1 MINLKRILSV
11 IILVNSFAIFGQDK
25 NTFEDI
31 KLTPSQL
38 LYKSLEKYEKNP
50 IILINGVV
58 SDNVNLSNI
67 DPNNILKIEIFKDE
81 EAIKLYGEVAK
92 NGVIVITLKYG
103 VKLSST
109 KKRHPKNEKRVKIT
123 GTIYNSKEKSLS
135 GVVISNLNEKE
146 AFYSDLNGEYSLS
159 AYKNDLLVYSLE
171 GYDSRKTTVEKAG
184 KVNII
189 LGGIDNRIKMG
200 DITIKK
206 PIIYLYPTQKTDIK
220 IDLEFKGKLLTSFPK
235 YDNNWSVTAY
245 PDGRIFD
252 NKTNRFYSSLFWDGM
267 RNFTKEHYN
276 YPSGFVVSK
285 NDLTNFLIEKLENIG
300 LNNYETNEFIQY
312 WLPILEQ
319 NETNFIHFYVNADY
333 DIISKNNVFPKPDT
347 SIRIF
352 MEFYALDKSIEISEQ
367 RFSKTERK
375 GFTLVEWGGSD
386 VSNAVNEMKILK
398 L

>member
-11 IILVNSFAIFGQDK
+11 LILVNSFAIFGQDK

-67 DPNNILKIEIFKDE
+67 DPKNILKIEIFKDD

-92 NGVIVITLKYG
+92 NGVIVITLKHG

-171 GYDSRKTTVEKAG
+171 GYDSRKTTVDKAG

-267 RNFTKEHYN
+267 QNFTKEHYN
-276 YPSGFVVSK
+276 YLSGFVVSK